1 MNRTIPSNNHA
12 PQNGHAQDT
21 RGESHSSGKTRP
33 WRVSL
38 PQIFALFLVISLFT
52 LSHQLHGEE
61 PVMVEGVKTLNSLL
75 DQCYQEVLKTEDGKH
90 SVTVTIIPHDVFG
103 DLLVKVADGE
113 LNMKGLFDVAEFHAK
128 EKQNRWE
135 LAFPLAGTFSQD
147 GSIARRDGLMQ
158 QPLHLPSEG
167 SAMHARRNAKPSQM
181 QQNPHE
187 PAEAD
192 SMDDPACNPIGTKS
206 HG

>member
-61 PVMVEGVKTLNSLL
+61 PVMVEGGKTLNSLL
-75 DQCYQEVLKTEDGKH
+75 DQCYRGPED
-90 SVTVTIIPHDVFG
+90 
-103 DLLVKVADGE
+103 
-113 LNMKGLFDVAEFHAK
+113 
-128 EKQNRWE
+128 
-135 LAFPLAGTFSQD
+135 
-147 GSIARRDGLMQ
+147 
-158 QPLHLPSEG
+158 
-167 SAMHARRNAKPSQM
+167 
-181 QQNPHE
+181 
-187 PAEAD
+187 
-192 SMDDPACNPIGTKS
+192 
-206 HG
+206 

>member
-1 MNRTIPSNNHA
+1 
-12 PQNGHAQDT
+12 
-21 RGESHSSGKTRP
+21 
-33 WRVSL
+33 
-38 PQIFALFLVISLFT
+38 
-52 LSHQLHGEE
+52 
-61 PVMVEGVKTLNSLL
+61 MVEGGKTLNSLL
-75 DQCYQEVLKTEDGKH
+75 DQCYQEVLKTECGH

-103 DLLVKVADGE
+103 DLLVKAADGE
-113 LNMKGLFDVAEFHAK
+113 FNMKGLFDMAEFHAK
-128 EKQNRWE
+128 EKQDRWE

-167 SAMHARRNAKPSQM
+167 SAMHARRNAKPSQIK
-181 QQNPHE
+181 QNPHE
-187 PAEAD
+187 STEAD

>member
-1 MNRTIPSNNHA
+1 MNRTIPPNNHA
-12 PQNGHAQDT
+12 PQYGHAQDT
-21 RGESHSSGKTRP
+21 RGESHSSCKTRP

-52 LSHQLHGEE
+52 LLHQLHGEE
-61 PVMVEGVKTLNSLL
+61 PVMVEGGKTLNSLL
-75 DQCYQEVLKTEDGKH
+75 DQCYQEVLKTESGN

-167 SAMHARRNAKPSQM
+167 SAMHARRNAKPSQIK
-181 QQNPHE
+181 QNPHE
-187 PAEAD
+187 STEAD

>member
-1 MNRTIPSNNHA
+1 MNRTIRSNNHA

-33 WRVSL
+33 WRGSL
-38 PQIFALFLVISLFT
+38 PQIFALILAISLFT
-52 LSHQLHGEE
+52 LLHQLHGEE
-61 PVMVEGVKTLNSLL
+61 PVMVEGGKTLNNLL
-75 DQCYQEVLKTEDGKH
+75 DQCYQEVLKTESGK

-103 DLLVKVADGE
+103 DLLVKAADGE
-113 LNMKGLFDVAEFHAK
+113 LNMKDLFDKAEFHAK
-128 EKQNRWE
+128 EKQDRWE

-147 GSIARRDGLMQ
+147 VSIAQRDGLMQ

-167 SAMHARRNAKPSQM
+167 SAMHAKRNAKPAQIE
-181 QQNPHE
+181 QNPHE
-187 PAEAD
+187 STEAD
-192 SMDDPACNPIGTKS
+192 SMDDPACNPIETKS